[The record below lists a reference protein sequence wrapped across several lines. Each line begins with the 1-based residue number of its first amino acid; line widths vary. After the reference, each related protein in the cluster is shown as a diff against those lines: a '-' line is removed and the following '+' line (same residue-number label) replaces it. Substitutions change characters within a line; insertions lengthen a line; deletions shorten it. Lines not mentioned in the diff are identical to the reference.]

1 MKNFMKTLFHYINI
15 IGIIFYLASCS
26 SRSQEWEK
34 LQDVEIYIHT
44 HADSALVVLQ
54 NIQQSSLSNKE
65 EKAKHALL
73 LSMALDKNV
82 IDRTDFEVLQPAI
95 DYYRNHG
102 TATDKLRT
110 LYYEGRIYQ
119 NAGQGDLAMKSFIKA
134 REVEGPITDTLT
146 LGNLLVAQA
155 TYYYSTYK
163 VKEFIANNQ
172 QAARLYEA
180 IGHSY
185 YQFRSLLNTLD
196 GSILNND
203 KPLADS
209 ILTCCR
215 SEIEKHPDYEASLLS
230 YILSYTI
237 TFGSDEEIRTAI
249 ESCLD
254 KKHLS
259 RNAKLKMA
267 LGYSKI
273 GEAEKA
279 LQIFTEASP
288 SNSLS
293 YLAIQMQVLKS
304 NGKYKDALDAYQ
316 SYSNTLEK
324 KHQEIFSQ
332 DLLFAQEKHDLEV
345 ASLLEIQKR
354 NKLVW
359 YSICCVLALLSISGF
374 IYYHYR
380 IGRSKRIIAEQE
392 NTRLR
397 LEQENLGM
405 RISQLESESEHLK
418 NLLSSQE
425 ELAGPIAEAV
435 RIRIEMLNGLL
446 ASQIAKNEAYTQPYS
461 SWVEEILKDRDAFM
475 DSTRLAFKVSHPQF
489 IQHLE
494 SHGLTEWEI
503 NYCCLYALGLK
514 GKEVGTYIKM
524 RSHYNVSSDIRE
536 KLGICEHDTNL
547 GIYLRKLLA
556 NS

>member
-1 MKNFMKTLFHYINI
+1 MKHYIYILAI
-15 IGIIFYLASCS
+15 ILCLTSCTQPS
-26 SRSQEWEK
+26 KHEETLMQ
-34 LQDVEIYIHT
+34 VESFIHERP
-44 HADSALVVLQ
+44 DSALTILQ
-54 NIQQSSLSNKE
+54 GMDKEALSGKE

-95 DYYRNHG
+95 DYYQNHG

-163 VKEFIANNQ
+163 FKEFIANNL

-180 IGHSY
+180 IGHSQY
-185 YQFRSLLNTLD
+185 HFSSLLKMLD
-196 GSILNND
+196 GSILTND
-203 KPLADS
+203 KQLADS

-215 SEIEKHPDYEASLLS
+215 SEIEKHPDYETLISS
-230 YILSYTI
+230 CILSYTNV
-237 TFGSDEEIRTAI
+237 FGSDEEIRTTV
-249 ESCLD
+249 ESYLD

-259 RNAKLKMA
+259 RDAKLNMA
-267 LGYSKI
+267 HGYTKI

-279 LQIFTEASP
+279 LQIFTEVP
-288 SNSLS
+288 HRNSLK
-293 YLAIQMQVLKS
+293 YFAIQMEVLKA
-304 NGKYKDALDAYQ
+304 NGKYKDALEAFQ
-316 SYSNTLEK
+316 SYSSKLEK

-536 KLGICEHDTNL
+536 KLGISEHDTNL

-556 NS
+556 HS

>member
-1 MKNFMKTLFHYINI
+1 MKHYIYILAI
-15 IGIIFYLASCS
+15 ILCLTSCTTPS
-26 SRSQEWEK
+26 KHGETLMQ
-34 LQDVEIYIHT
+34 VESFIHERP
-44 HADSALVVLQ
+44 DSALAILQ
-54 NIQQSSLSNKE
+54 GIDTTTLKNKE

-95 DYYRNHG
+95 DYYQNHG

-180 IGHSY
+180 IGHSQY
-185 YQFRSLLNTLD
+185 HFSSLLKMLD

-254 KKHLS
+254 KKNLS

-536 KLGICEHDTNL
+536 KLGISEHDTNL

-556 NS
+556 HS

>member
-1 MKNFMKTLFHYINI
+1 MKPHYIYI
-15 IGIIFYLASCS
+15 LAIIFCLASCTPHS
-26 SRSQEWEK
+26 KHWET
-34 LQDVEIYIHT
+34 LMQVESFIEERP
-44 HADSALVVLQ
+44 DSALTVLQ
-54 NIQQSSLSNKE
+54 GMDKDALSGKE
-65 EKAKHALL
+65 EEAKHALL

-95 DYYRNHG
+95 DYYQNHG

-110 LYYEGRIYQ
+110 HYYEGRIYQ

-254 KKHLS
+254 KKNLS

-279 LQIFTEASP
+279 LQIFAEASP

-304 NGKYKDALDAYQ
+304 NEKYKEALDAYQ

-324 KHQEIFSQ
+324 KHLDIFSQ
-332 DLLFAQEKHDLEV
+332 DLLFAQEKHDLEM
-345 ASLLEIQKR
+345 ASLKETQTKE
-354 NKLVW
+354 KLIW
-359 YSICCVLALLSISGF
+359 YSTCSTFALMLMIGF
-374 IYYHYR
+374 IYYRYR
-380 IGRSKRIIAEQE
+380 ISYSKRIIAEQE

-405 RISQLESESEHLK
+405 RISQLESESENLK
-418 NLLSSQE
+418 NLLSTQNNLS
-425 ELAGPIAEAV
+425 APVAEAIKV
-435 RIRIEMLNGLL
+435 RIEMLNGLL
-446 ASQIAKNEAYTQPYS
+446 AAQITDNESYAKPYDV
-461 SWVEEILKDRDAFM
+461 WIDEVLKDKDAFM
-475 DSTRLAFKVSHPQF
+475 DSTRLAFKASHPQF
-489 IQHLE
+489 IKHLE
-494 SHGLTEWEI
+494 EYGLTEWEI

-536 KLGICEHDTNL
+536 KLGINEHDTNL

-556 NS
+556 HS

>member
-1 MKNFMKTLFHYINI
+1 MIRYFLIAI
-15 IGIIFYLASCS
+15 ILCLASCTQPS
-26 SRSQEWEK
+26 KHGEILMQ
-34 LQDVEIYIHT
+34 VESFIHERP
-44 HADSALVVLQ
+44 DSALTILQ
-54 NIQQSSLSNKE
+54 GIDTTTLKNKE

-155 TYYYSTYK
+155 SYYYSTYK
-163 VKEFIANNQ
+163 VKEFITNNR

-209 ILTCCR
+209 VLTCCR

-254 KKHLS
+254 KKNLS
-259 RNAKLKMA
+259 RQAKLKIA

-345 ASLLEIQKR
+345 ASLLEVQKR

-359 YSICCVLALLSISGF
+359 YGICGALALLSISGF
-374 IYYHYR
+374 IYYRYR
-380 IGRSKRIIAEQE
+380 ISRSKRIIAEQE

-446 ASQIAKNEAYTQPYS
+446 ASQIAKNETYTQPYS
-461 SWVEEILKDRDAFM
+461 SWVEEILKDRNAFM
-475 DSTRLAFKVSHPQF
+475 DSTRLAFKVSHPKF
-489 IQHLE
+489 VQHLE

-524 RSHYNVSSDIRE
+524 RSHYNVSSNIRV
-536 KLGICEHDTNL
+536 KLGISEHDTNL
-547 GIYLRKLLA
+547 GIYLRKLLTNA
-556 NS
+556 

>member
-1 MKNFMKTLFHYINI
+1 MKHYTAFL
-15 IGIIFYLASCS
+15 IGIILCLASCTQPS
-26 SRSQEWEK
+26 KHEETLMQ
-34 LQDVEIYIHT
+34 VESFIVERP
-44 HADSALVVLQ
+44 DSALAVLQ
-54 NIQQSSLSNKE
+54 GIDSTTLQNKE

-95 DYYRNHG
+95 DYYQNHG

-254 KKHLS
+254 KKNLS

-279 LQIFTEASP
+279 LQIFAEASP

-304 NGKYKDALDAYQ
+304 NEKYKEALDAYQ
-316 SYSNTLEK
+316 SYSNKLEK

-536 KLGICEHDTNL
+536 KLGISEHDTNL

>member
-1 MKNFMKTLFHYINI
+1 MIRYFI
-15 IGIIFYLASCS
+15 IAIILCLASCTQPS
-26 SRSQEWEK
+26 KHGETLMQIESF
-34 LQDVEIYIHT
+34 IHERP
-44 HADSALVVLQ
+44 DSALAVLQ
-54 NIQQSSLSNKE
+54 GIDTTTLKNKE

-155 TYYYSTYK
+155 SYYYSTYK
-163 VKEFIANNQ
+163 VKEFIANNR

-209 ILTCCR
+209 VLTCCR
-215 SEIEKHPDYEASLLS
+215 SEVEKHPDYEASLLS

-237 TFGSDEEIRTAI
+237 TFGSDEEIRTVI

-254 KKHLS
+254 KKNLS
-259 RNAKLKMA
+259 RQAKLKMA

-345 ASLLEIQKR
+345 ASLLEVQKR

-489 IQHLE
+489 VQHLE

-536 KLGICEHDTNL
+536 KLGISEHDTNL

>member
-1 MKNFMKTLFHYINI
+1 
-15 IGIIFYLASCS
+15 
-26 SRSQEWEK
+26 
-34 LQDVEIYIHT
+34 
-44 HADSALVVLQ
+44 
-54 NIQQSSLSNKE
+54 
-65 EKAKHALL
+65 
-73 LSMALDKNV
+73 
-82 IDRTDFEVLQPAI
+82 
-95 DYYRNHG
+95 
-102 TATDKLRT
+102 
-110 LYYEGRIYQ
+110 
-119 NAGQGDLAMKSFIKA
+119 
-134 REVEGPITDTLT
+134 
-146 LGNLLVAQA
+146 
-155 TYYYSTYK
+155 
-163 VKEFIANNQ
+163 
-172 QAARLYEA
+172 
-180 IGHSY
+180 
-185 YQFRSLLNTLD
+185 
-196 GSILNND
+196 
-203 KPLADS
+203 
-209 ILTCCR
+209 
-215 SEIEKHPDYEASLLS
+215 
-230 YILSYTI
+230 
-237 TFGSDEEIRTAI
+237 
-249 ESCLD
+249 
-254 KKHLS
+254 
-259 RNAKLKMA
+259 MA

-279 LQIFTEASP
+279 LQIFAEASP

-536 KLGICEHDTNL
+536 KLGISEHDTNL

>member
-1 MKNFMKTLFHYINI
+1 MKHYTAFLIAI
-15 IGIIFYLASCS
+15 ILCLASCTQP
-26 SRSQEWEK
+26 SRHGETLMQ
-34 LQDVEIYIHT
+34 VESFIHERP
-44 HADSALVVLQ
+44 DSALTILQ
-54 NIQQSSLSNKE
+54 GIDTTTLQNKE

-95 DYYRNHG
+95 DYYQNHG

-134 REVEGPITDTLT
+134 REVEGSITDTLT

-163 VKEFIANNQ
+163 VKEFIANNR
-172 QAARLYEA
+172 QAAWLYEA

-209 ILTCCR
+209 VLTCCR

-254 KKHLS
+254 KKNLS
-259 RNAKLKMA
+259 RQAKLKMA

-345 ASLLEIQKR
+345 ASLLEVQKR
-354 NKLVW
+354 NKLIW
-359 YSICCVLALLSISGF
+359 YGICCVLALLSISGF
-374 IYYHYR
+374 IYYRYR

-489 IQHLE
+489 VQHLE

-536 KLGICEHDTNL
+536 KLGISEHDTNL
-547 GIYLRKLLA
+547 GIYLRKLLT

>member
-1 MKNFMKTLFHYINI
+1 MKHYTAFLIAI
-15 IGIIFYLASCS
+15 ILCLASCTQPS
-26 SRSQEWEK
+26 KQEET
-34 LQDVEIYIHT
+34 LMQVESFIHERP
-44 HADSALVVLQ
+44 DSALTVLQ
-54 NIQQSSLSNKE
+54 GIDTTTLKNKE

-95 DYYRNHG
+95 DYYQNHG

-110 LYYEGRIYQ
+110 HYYEGRIYQ

-155 TYYYSTYK
+155 SYYYSTYK

-209 ILTCCR
+209 VLTCCR
-215 SEIEKHPDYEASLLS
+215 SEVEKHPDYEASLLS

-237 TFGSDEEIRTAI
+237 TFGSDEEIRTVI

-254 KKHLS
+254 KKNLS
-259 RNAKLKMA
+259 RQAKLKMA

-345 ASLLEIQKR
+345 ASLLEVQKR

-374 IYYHYR
+374 IYYRYR

-397 LEQENLGM
+397 FEQENLGL

-536 KLGICEHDTNL
+536 KLGISEHDTNL

>member
-1 MKNFMKTLFHYINI
+1 MIRYFI
-15 IGIIFYLASCS
+15 IAIILCLASCTQPS
-26 SRSQEWEK
+26 KHEETLMQ
-34 LQDVEIYIHT
+34 VESFIVERP
-44 HADSALVVLQ
+44 DSALTILQ
-54 NIQQSSLSNKE
+54 GIDTTTLKNKE

-102 TATDKLRT
+102 TATDKFRT

-155 TYYYSTYK
+155 SYYYSTYK

-209 ILTCCR
+209 VLTCCR
-215 SEIEKHPDYEASLLS
+215 SEVEKHPDYEASLLS

-254 KKHLS
+254 KKNLS
-259 RNAKLKMA
+259 RQAKLKMA

-345 ASLLEIQKR
+345 ASLLEVQKR

-359 YSICCVLALLSISGF
+359 YGIYGALALLSISGF
-374 IYYHYR
+374 IYYRYR

-397 LEQENLGM
+397 FEQENLGL

-536 KLGICEHDTNL
+536 KLGISEHDTNL

>member
-34 LQDVEIYIHT
+34 LEDVEIYIHT

-254 KKHLS
+254 KKNLS

-279 LQIFTEASP
+279 LQIFAEASP

-304 NGKYKDALDAYQ
+304 NEKYKEALDAYQ
-316 SYSNTLEK
+316 SYSNKLEK

-536 KLGICEHDTNL
+536 KLGISEHDTNL

-556 NS
+556 HS

>member
-1 MKNFMKTLFHYINI
+1 MNKHYIYILAI
-15 IGIIFYLASCS
+15 ILCLASCTQPS
-26 SRSQEWEK
+26 KHGEILMQ
-34 LQDVEIYIHT
+34 VESFIHERP
-44 HADSALVVLQ
+44 DSALTILQ
-54 NIQQSSLSNKE
+54 GIDTTTLKNKE

-119 NAGQGDLAMKSFIKA
+119 NAGQSDLAMKLFIKA

-155 TYYYSTYK
+155 SYYYSTYK
-163 VKEFIANNQ
+163 VKEFIANNR
-172 QAARLYEA
+172 QAAQLYEA

-209 ILTCCR
+209 VLTCCR
-215 SEIEKHPDYEASLLS
+215 NEIEKHPDYEASLLS

-254 KKHLS
+254 KKNLS
-259 RNAKLKMA
+259 RQAKLKMA

-345 ASLLEIQKR
+345 ASLLEVQKR

-359 YSICCVLALLSISGF
+359 YGIYGALALLSISGF
-374 IYYHYR
+374 IYYRYR

-536 KLGICEHDTNL
+536 KLGISEHDTNL

>member
-1 MKNFMKTLFHYINI
+1 MKHYIYILAI
-15 IGIIFYLASCS
+15 ILCLASCTQPS
-26 SRSQEWEK
+26 KHGETLMQ
-34 LQDVEIYIHT
+34 VESFIHERP
-44 HADSALVVLQ
+44 DSALTILQ
-54 NIQQSSLSNKE
+54 GMDKEELSGEE

-95 DYYRNHG
+95 DYYQNHG

-254 KKHLS
+254 KKNLS

-267 LGYSKI
+267 LGYCKI

-279 LQIFTEASP
+279 LQIFAEASP

-304 NGKYKDALDAYQ
+304 NEKYKEALDAYQ

-461 SWVEEILKDRDAFM
+461 SWIEEILKDRDAFM

-536 KLGICEHDTNL
+536 KLGISEHDTNL

>member
-1 MKNFMKTLFHYINI
+1 MKPHYIYILAI
-15 IGIIFYLASCS
+15 ISCLASCTPHS
-26 SRSQEWEK
+26 KHWET
-34 LQDVEIYIHT
+34 LMQVESFIEERP
-44 HADSALVVLQ
+44 DSALTVLQ
-54 NIQQSSLSNKE
+54 GMDKEALSGKE
-65 EKAKHALL
+65 EEAKHALL

-95 DYYRNHG
+95 DYYQNHG

-172 QAARLYEA
+172 QAALLYEA

-254 KKHLS
+254 KKNLS

-279 LQIFTEASP
+279 LQIFAEASP

-536 KLGICEHDTNL
+536 KLGISEHDTNL